1 MPVVISFTADQTAAI
16 HDITFLAVKHNGV
29 FVRIERP
36 KSRDED
42 SIWNQWLMTDNVY
55 RSIRIS
61 KLYKKNGKT
70 DMTAIVGNVLRMT

>member
-55 RSIRIS
+55 RSIRIDIEVVQEKWQDRYDCYS
-61 KLYKKNGKT
+61 W
-70 DMTAIVGNVLRMT
+70 

>member
-55 RSIRIS
+55 RSIRIDIEVIQEKWQDRYDCYS
-61 KLYKKNGKT
+61 W
-70 DMTAIVGNVLRMT
+70 